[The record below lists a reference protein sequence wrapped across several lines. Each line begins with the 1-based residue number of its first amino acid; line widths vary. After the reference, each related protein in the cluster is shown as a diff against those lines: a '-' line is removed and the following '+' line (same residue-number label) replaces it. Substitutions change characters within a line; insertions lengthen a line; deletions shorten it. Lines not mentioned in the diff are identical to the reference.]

1 MGLVLLLA
9 AAACRGKGENPP
21 PPRLTWGQPPKP
33 VDHLAKNELVE
44 GKETA
49 LGLVLP
55 RDLKIVSGSR
65 ESVVARGDV
74 APELVAN
81 YIRARVGGGSVTL
94 GAAQTRFER
103 VTVLKEPGPELA
115 IRVGASR
122 FARCEIEVTDVTP
135 PPEVPGDQ
143 AAKFKAA
150 NIGSDGKPVDK
161 LHFE

>member
-1 MGLVLLLA
+1 MGLLLLLA
-9 AAACRGKGENPP
+9 AAACRGKEEKLPP
-21 PPRLTWGQPPKP
+21 HPTWGEPPKP

-44 GKETA
+44 GNQTA

-65 ESVVARGDV
+65 EAVVARGDV

-81 YIRARVGGGSVTL
+81 YIRARVGGGKVTL

-103 VTVLKEPGPELA
+103 VRVLKAPGPELA
-115 IRVGASR
+115 IRVGTSR
-122 FARCEIEVTDVTP
+122 FARCEIEVTDVSP
-135 PPEVPGDQ
+135 APEVPGDQ

-150 NIGSDGKPVDK
+150 NIGQDGTPVDK
-161 LHFE
+161 VHFE